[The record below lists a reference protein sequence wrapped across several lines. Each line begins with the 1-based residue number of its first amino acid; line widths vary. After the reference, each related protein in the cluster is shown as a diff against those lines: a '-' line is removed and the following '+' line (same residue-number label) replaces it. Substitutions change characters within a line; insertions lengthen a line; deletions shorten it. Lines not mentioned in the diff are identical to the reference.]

1 MARPGRNTIVL
12 SILFFGPL
20 LFYIFLLTGTNNF
33 ARLPVLTNGVDDVTR
48 FQPEADGQQISLD
61 GNISILCFLGRNP
74 LDHKTNAL
82 NLNEKIYK
90 HFFGFKGFQFVVV
103 LPDGSQE
110 YAAQLKKE
118 LGATYDVDQWHFLF
132 GSDQQVLAM
141 FESLKTSYSL
151 DGNISILCFL
161 GRNPLDHKTNALN
174 LNEKI
179 YKHFFGFKGFQF
191 VVVLPDGSQEYAA
204 QLKKELGATYD
215 VDQWHFLFGSDQQV
229 LAMFESL
236 KTSYSLDA
244 SLYSPDAFII
254 DREMNLRGRNDDDDM
269 PDGMR
274 YGYNAESISTVH
286 QEMVDD
292 VKVVV
297 AEDRLA
303 LKKNK
308 RQI

>member
-1 MARPGRNTIVL
+1 MVKPGRNTIVL

-33 ARLPVLTNGVDDVTR
+33 AKLPVLTNGVDDISA
-48 FQPEADGQQISLD
+48 FQSDSEAEQVSLD
-61 GNISILCFLGRNP
+61 KNISILCFLGQNP

-90 HFFGFKGFQFVVV
+90 HFYGFKGFQFVVV
-103 LPDGSQE
+103 LPEGSE
-110 YAAQLKKE
+110 EDARQLKKE
-118 LGATYDVDQWHFLF
+118 LGATYDVSQWHFVF
-132 GSDQQVLAM
+132 GTGQEVLAM
-141 FESLKTSYSL
+141 FESLKTTDAL
-151 DGNISILCFL
+151 D
-161 GRNPLDHKTNALN
+161 
-174 LNEKI
+174 
-179 YKHFFGFKGFQF
+179 
-191 VVVLPDGSQEYAA
+191 
-204 QLKKELGATYD
+204 D
-215 VDQWHFLFGSDQQV
+215 V
-229 LAMFESL
+229 
-236 KTSYSLDA
+236 
-244 SLYSPDAFII
+244 LYSPNAYII

>member
-1 MARPGRNTIVL
+1 MGKSRRNTLIL

-33 ARLPVLTNGVDDVTR
+33 ARLPVMTKGVQDVVEFESDTT
-48 FQPEADGQQISLD
+48 ALVSLD
-61 GNISILCFLGRNP
+61 KNISVLCFLGSDP

-103 LPDGSQE
+103 LPKGTEED
-110 YAAQLKKE
+110 ARQLKKE
-118 LGATYDVDQWHFLF
+118 LGATYNVDQWHFMF
-132 GSDQQVLAM
+132 GTENEVRG
-141 FESLKTSYSL
+141 FFNSLGT
-151 DGNISILCFL
+151 D
-161 GRNPLDHKTNALN
+161 A
-174 LNEKI
+174 E
-179 YKHFFGFKGFQF
+179 
-191 VVVLPDGSQEYAA
+191 
-204 QLKKELGATYD
+204 
-215 VDQWHFLFGSDQQV
+215 
-229 LAMFESL
+229 
-236 KTSYSLDA
+236 LDA
-244 SLYSPDAFII
+244 SLYTPLAYII
-254 DREMNLRGRNDDDDM
+254 DREMNLRGRDDDDDM
-269 PDGMR
+269 PDGKR